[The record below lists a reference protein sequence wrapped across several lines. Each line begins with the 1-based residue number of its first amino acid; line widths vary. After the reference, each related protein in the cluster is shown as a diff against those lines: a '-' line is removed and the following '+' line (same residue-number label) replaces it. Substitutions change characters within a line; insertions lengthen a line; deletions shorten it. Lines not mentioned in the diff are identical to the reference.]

1 MRLLP
6 LDDPS
11 NRGRLVDTVAGWLA
25 EPGNYRWLD
34 FGNGPR
40 PLSAAS
46 LMIMAQKRG
55 HVLRAFTADD
65 GQTPI
70 GVVGLSGV
78 DRDAGVA
85 NVWIALGE
93 RRFAGRGY
101 PARAVSKIV
110 ALGFNELNLNAV
122 QAWCVECNHASAR
135 ILRRLNFQ
143 PVGRQRRCHLMD
155 GGIHDRLLFDLLP
168 SEFKEIKDHA

>member
-6 LDDPS
+6 LNAS
-11 NRGRLVDTVAGWLA
+11 GLVDTVAGWLA
-25 EPGNYRWLD
+25 EPANYRWLD
-34 FGNGPR
+34 FGNGAR

-46 LMIMAQKRG
+46 LMIMAQQDS
-55 HVLRAFTADD
+55 HVLRVFTAGD

-70 GVVGLSGV
+70 GVVGLSRV
-78 DRDAGVA
+78 DRHSGVA

-93 RRFAGRGY
+93 RRFGGRGY
-101 PARAVSKIV
+101 PARAVSKML
-110 ALGFNELNLNAV
+110 ALGFNELRLNAV

-143 PVGRQRRCHLMD
+143 PIGRQRRCHLMD
-155 GGIHDRLLFDLLP
+155 GRVHDRLLFDLLP
-168 SEFKEIKDHA
+168 SEFKEIKDRA